1 MLGMVWHCHWPL
13 YSDRLESF
21 HVFLVLVLVLVLG
34 SHCIDWQISGQPSML
49 DTEKSFSGK
58 ILMGIEFFNVCEPR
72 PLSPQDLRSP
82 IWISPQIFDE
92 LNAVENEKNK
102 NNLFEEK
109 KTVLFHFMWILQIH
123 LYLFKPTKPSTLGF
137 SRISEVAKRRWVR
150 KRHPSLCGEI

>member
-1 MLGMVWHCHWPL
+1 
-13 YSDRLESF
+13 
-21 HVFLVLVLVLVLG
+21 
-34 SHCIDWQISGQPSML
+34 ML

-102 NNLFEEK
+102 NNLFEK
-109 KTVLFHFMWILQIH
+109 KNSFISFHVNTSNTFISFQANQNF
-123 LYLFKPTKPSTLGF
+123 YLGVF
-137 SRISEVAKRRWVR
+137 SYIR
-150 KRHPSLCGEI
+150 GG